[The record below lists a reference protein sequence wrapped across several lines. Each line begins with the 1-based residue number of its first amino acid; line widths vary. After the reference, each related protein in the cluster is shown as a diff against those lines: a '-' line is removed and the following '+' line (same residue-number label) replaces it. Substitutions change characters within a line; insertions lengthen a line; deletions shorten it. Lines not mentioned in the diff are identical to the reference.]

1 MSIKDDFL
9 KYAERKGGV
18 IEKVAYTFDKFVK
31 NR

>member
-18 IEKVAYTFDKFVK
+18 IKKIAETFDKFVK